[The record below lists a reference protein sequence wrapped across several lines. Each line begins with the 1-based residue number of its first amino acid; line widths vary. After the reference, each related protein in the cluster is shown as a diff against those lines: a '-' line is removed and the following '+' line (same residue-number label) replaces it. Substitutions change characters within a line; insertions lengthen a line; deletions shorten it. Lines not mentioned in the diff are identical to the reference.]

1 MPNMPHI
8 SYYIYVTYTI
18 YLIQHLCLV
27 LGNVGLR
34 DWRVTLL
41 WRLVSFKIYC
51 SISRLCLCLPKDMI
65 DVRHGLVKEEGR
77 ERGEYGKRLRQRQ
90 AVRCINRET
99 QTKVEVGG
107 KL

>member
-1 MPNMPHI
+1 M
-8 SYYIYVTYTI
+8 
-18 YLIQHLCLV
+18 

-65 DVRHGLVKEEGR
+65 DVRHGPAKGVGRGR
-77 ERGEYGKRLRQRQ
+77 EGDGKRLRPRL
-90 AVRCINRET
+90 AVRCINRVIL
-99 QTKVEVGG
+99 TKVSTEVLRGT
-107 KL
+107 LEYLLVLCFRMC